1 MFLEAIT
8 DGPLDPMFSTLLLA
22 FLETKDTTLSVE
34 HKIFS
39 LEFMSLSAQGL
50 LTPTT
55 FADTILDKPNVYLTG
70 LHILFDDN
78 LRLRRELR
86 REGLELLDAFKINFI
101 QYTAES
107 DLSKSPEVV
116 DEEFMARNVKRLTM
130 IGRQNQSPVAIPNT
144 LPGGSVVGEQSSC
157 IDEEPSQ
164 LSSILVES
172 TVDSI
177 ESGKHFDVL
186 LSYCMYCFGDDT
198 LDVNDDSGLPYY
210 LKCFDVYC
218 AYVAL
223 KCVSNLTEVTKTFSP
238 LVDINELA
246 TAIRHR
252 ELVLVRSTLYGW
264 FDYID
269 NKKQRVAEGHSDD
282 SEDEMEECEDNDVIS
297 SNQRGRRREGR
308 AAGAFTATKAPSMN
322 ALTEEEGEEEW
333 VRSDDD

>member
-1 MFLEAIT
+1 
-8 DGPLDPMFSTLLLA
+8 
-22 FLETKDTTLSVE
+22 
-34 HKIFS
+34 
-39 LEFMSLSAQGL
+39 
-50 LTPTT
+50 
-55 FADTILDKPNVYLTG
+55 
-70 LHILFDDN
+70 
-78 LRLRRELR
+78 
-86 REGLELLDAFKINFI
+86 
-101 QYTAES
+101 
-107 DLSKSPEVV
+107 
-116 DEEFMARNVKRLTM
+116 M

-144 LPGGSVVGEQSSC
+144 LSSGSVVGEQSSC

-333 VRSDDD
+333 VGSDDD